1 LEPSRPKPV
10 TRRRELAFFA
20 IPMVLLAIGTY
31 IGNGFAPTLLNEEPA
46 LLLALAPRLRWLL
59 LTSPNLDALAF
70 YGIPLLRAA
79 AVLSL
84 WYFFGLKYGDTALQ
98 WMEDRTSRRAMRP
111 LRWIERQFHRARYV
125 AVALFPAPVVSLLSG
140 ADRMRYP
147 VFLSISLAATAVRL
161 FLVRT
166 VADALEDTLVPILDW
181 VGDNQ
186 VWLTVLSVGGVFAYV
201 LWTSKDAGPPI
212 ASVETIA
219 EEMDEAAAEAAAEA
233 ESSKLEVAED
243 SEPEAERT

>member
-1 LEPSRPKPV
+1 MEPSRPKPV
-10 TRRRELAFFA
+10 TRRRELALFA
-20 IPMVLLAIGTY
+20 VPMVLLAIGTY

-59 LTSPNLDALAF
+59 LASPNLDAVAF
-70 YGIPLLRAA
+70 YGVPLARAT

-84 WYFFGLKYGDTALQ
+84 WYFFGLRYGDTALQ
-98 WMEDRTSRRAMRP
+98 WMEDRTGRRAMRP

-125 AVALFPAPVVSLLSG
+125 AVALFPAPVVALLSG
-140 ADRMRYP
+140 ADGMRYP
-147 VFLSISLAATAVRL
+147 VFLVVALASTTVRL

-181 VGDNQ
+181 VSDNQ
-186 VWLTVLSVGGVFAYV
+186 MWLTVISVVGVFAYV
-201 LWTSKDAGPPI
+201 IWTSKDTPPI
-212 ASVETIA
+212 ASVEAMA

-233 ESSKLEVAED
+233 EGAED
-243 SEPEAERT
+243 PEPKRT

>member
-1 LEPSRPKPV
+1 LEASRPKPV
-10 TRRRELAFFA
+10 TRRRELALFA
-20 IPMVLLAIGTY
+20 VPMVLLAIGTY
-31 IGNGFAPTLLNEEPA
+31 IGNGFAPTLVNEQPG

-70 YGIPLLRAA
+70 YGIPLARAT

-84 WYFFGLKYGDTALQ
+84 WYFFGLRYGDTALQ
-98 WMEDRTSRRAMRP
+98 WMEDRTTRRAMRP

-125 AVALFPAPVVSLLSG
+125 AVALFPAPIVALLAG

-147 VFLSISLAATAVRL
+147 VFVAVAVASTTVRL

-181 VGDNQ
+181 IGDNQ
-186 VWLTVLSVGGVFAYV
+186 VWLTAVSVAGVFVYV
-201 LWTSKDAGPPI
+201 IWTSKESTPPI

-219 EEMDEAAAEAAAEA
+219 EELDEAAAEIAAEDPEAEA
-233 ESSKLEVAED
+233 ETET
-243 SEPEAERT
+243 ERT

>member
-1 LEPSRPKPV
+1 LEPTRPKPV
-10 TRRRELAFFA
+10 TRRRELALFA

-31 IGNGFAPTLLNEEPA
+31 VGNGFAPTFVNEEPA

-59 LTSPNLDALAF
+59 LTSPNLDALQF
-70 YGIPLLRAA
+70 YGIPLARAA

-84 WYFFGLKYGDTALQ
+84 WYFFGRRYGDTALQ

-111 LRWIERQFHRARYV
+111 LRWIERQFHRARFV
-125 AVALFPAPVVSLLSG
+125 AVALFPAPVVGLLAG
-140 ADRMRYP
+140 ADRMRYEA
-147 VFLSISLAATAVRL
+147 FLAVALASTTVRL

-186 VWLTVLSVGGVFAYV
+186 VWLTVLSVAGVFVYAI
-201 LWTSKDAGPPI
+201 WTSKDTAPPV

-219 EEMDEAAAEAAAEA
+219 EEMDEAAAEAAAD
-233 ESSKLEVAED
+233 EVAATEGPD
-243 SEPEAERT
+243 AERSA